1 MNTKLLILIA
11 ILAVVLIAV
20 ALLIHFSPAP
30 ADCSFSGW
38 KRTIGVD
45 LEVAVSDVQ
54 SIKGK
59 VGISDDQVRDFDTL
73 MRDFALKYD
82 AACNDFTHKRM
93 NQGEYSCR
101 RKNMDDTLDKVRF
114 FLEKVKAA
122 KNLADPATQRDII
135 LRALADLEE
144 ATKHGYATGC
154 TSAMNVAPRKLIFED
169 HASEHSV
176 QISNSGNNDIS
187 FSVADVPRGFVSQ
200 PPSGAVSVGQTV
212 SVALFR
218 TYEPVTDNPPIT
230 FHLRDNFQDDVLVE
244 IQLEQQNVSLYDD
257 LAGKLK
263 SVSIAQNRTP
273 TVDDALKIVDGSIP
287 KSSSW
292 SIQNLDSMRY
302 FLAAGVLS
310 RAGRA
315 SEAHQ
320 ALDTATAKNP
330 ALASQPSTLILRGV
344 VVNREG
350 RPEEALMNF
359 EKAYDEASGLKSR
372 KETRAL
378 TDLLSG
384 GVAYK
389 TNKGDADKWLSDK
402 DVQDSIRRNP
412 EMLRFASDELRVKDL
427 DKAVEKAAAQPA
439 KPQS

>member
-1 MNTKLLILIA
+1 MNSKIVILIA
-11 ILAVVLIAV
+11 ILLVAVVLV
-20 ALLIHFSPAP
+20 IHFWPAP

-38 KRTIGVD
+38 KKTIGVD

-54 SIKGK
+54 SVKGK
-59 VGISDDQVRDFDTL
+59 IGLSDDQVRDFDTL

-82 AACNDFTHKRM
+82 AACNDFGHKRM

-122 KNLADPATQRDII
+122 KSLADPGAQREIV
-135 LRALADLEE
+135 LKALSDLEE
-144 ATKHGYATGC
+144 ATKHGYAAGC
-154 TSAMNVAPRKLIFED
+154 ASAMNVAPRKLIFED

-200 PPSGAVSVGQTV
+200 PPSGAVSIGQTV
-212 SVALFR
+212 SVAVFR
-218 TYEPVTDNPPIT
+218 TYEPVTDQPPIT

-244 IQLEQQNVSLYDD
+244 IQLDQQNVSLYDD
-257 LAGKLK
+257 LAGKLQ
-263 SVSIAQNRTP
+263 SVSFAQNRTP
-273 TVDDALKIVDGSIP
+273 TVDDALKIVDESLP
-287 KSSSW
+287 KSSTW
-292 SIQNLDSMRY
+292 PIQNLDSMRY

-315 SEAHQ
+315 SEAHR
-320 ALDTATAKNP
+320 ALDTATVKNP
-330 ALASQPSTLILRGV
+330 ALANEPSTLILRGV

-350 RPEEALMNF
+350 RPQEALKNF
-359 EKAYDEASGLKSR
+359 AKAKDEASGSKSE
-372 KETRAL
+372 KDTRAL

-384 GVAYK
+384 GIAYK
-389 TNKGDADKWLSDK
+389 TSRTDADKWLSEK
-402 DVQDSIRRNP
+402 EMQDGVKRNP
-412 EMLRFASDELRVKDL
+412 EILKFAANELKVKDL
-427 DKAVEKAAAQPA
+427 DKAVQKAAAQSSAPH
-439 KPQS
+439 